1 MNFPTVECSREQV
14 RRPVVLKE
22 EPHFLFHLAYDVIHV
37 LYAVNVL
44 LYSEISSKKISVDAN
59 VCVSKGML
67 IYSPWSEDQ
76 IHAQSYLNREG
87 GGRTRFPV
95 LSDVEPACHLA
106 ERGVI
111 TIEIDQTRMRLI
123 G

>member
-1 MNFPTVECSREQV
+1 VPEKSAGIMTTETMTWTLEHY
-14 RRPVVLKE
+14 L
-22 EPHFLFHLAYDVIHV
+22 
-37 LYAVNVL
+37 
-44 LYSEISSKKISVDAN
+44 
-59 VCVSKGML
+59 
-67 IYSPWSEDQ
+67 PWSEDR

-111 TIEIDQTRMRLI
+111 TIEIDRRRMRLI

>member
-1 MNFPTVECSREQV
+1 
-14 RRPVVLKE
+14 
-22 EPHFLFHLAYDVIHV
+22 LFHLAYDVIHV
-37 LYAVNVL
+37 LYVVDVF

-76 IHAQSYLNREG
+76 IHAQSYPNPEG
-87 GGRTRFPV
+87 GGRTRFAV

-106 ERGVI
+106 ERGAI
-111 TIEIDQTRMRLI
+111 RIEIDRTRMHLI